1 MREVVG
7 EHDIHCEPKS
17 RKLKLLRKLIFP
29 TSSLPSVVK
38 SIRSATRCFISYLF
52 FSLAKSCFV
61 LFFEAFVLVQNGKR
75 KTGKKIG
82 ICNLK
87 FVGLKI
93 SLQFFQGV
101 GCSNLEE
108 VAYTCSHHKAFE
120 NDLLFTCCI

>member
-38 SIRSATRCFISYLF
+38 SIRFATRCFISYLF

-75 KTGKKIG
+75 KTCKKIG

-101 GCSNLEE
+101 GLGMATGRVRDGSPLSQPCP
-108 VAYTCSHHKAFE
+108 V
-120 NDLLFTCCI
+120 